1 MKKISLFISLAIT
14 VAGCSLNST
23 SKDRDQASVLQP
35 RQATE
40 TGIPRKNEWLYTENL
55 RGIDMS
61 GLDLSDAVM
70 DWKDLT
76 GVKIIRSTLNQAS
89 LHGTCLRE
97 ALFSDSS
104 LRGVDLTAADCRN
117 ARFIRT
123 DLRGSKM
130 VKTDM
135 SDVLMIQ
142 VDMSFSDL
150 SDIKLTGA
158 KISGA
163 IISKKWK
170 SSIESSG
177 VKKLEDI
184 IWVD

>member
-1 MKKISLFISLAIT
+1 MKKISLLIIT
-14 VAGCSLNST
+14 ILVATGCSINST
-23 SKDRDQASVLQP
+23 SKTRDEVNILQTK
-35 RQATE
+35 QSSGS
-40 TGIPRKNEWLYTENL
+40 GIPRKNEWLYSENL
-55 RGIDMS
+55 RGLDLS
-61 GLDLSDAVM
+61 GLDLSDTVLE
-70 DWKDLT
+70 WKDLT
-76 GVKIIRSTLNQAS
+76 GVKVIRSTLNQAS
-89 LHGTCLRE
+89 LHGACLRE

-117 ARFIRT
+117 AQFIRT

-135 SDVLMIQ
+135 SDSLMIQ

-150 SDIKLTGA
+150 TDIKLTGA

-170 SSIESSG
+170 PTLESSG

-184 IWVD
+184 IWVE